1 MLCVLIREWREE
13 SNEKKKGKKKKT
25 GKSGLI
31 FICIILKGAQIGFIP
46 VTVNRDP
53 ERTMT
58 ISEKS
63 QRYDW
68 TARVHSLY
76 CLVDY
81 RDECILSVAQGEGNT
96 FHSTCCSYQCL
107 RPVWLL
113 YDCYQRSSCTYFTS
127 TNNRREWHLLSTLW
141 DLPVLVFLLRLVTRS
156 NGGHTRREN
165 KFLCIHQWALW
176 AKNRWHCVT
185 VLYHCVQGRVS
196 HLCMFK
202 CKCVVL
208 SCGKKKL
215 SSSVTLMALHL
226 IYLQ

>member
-1 MLCVLIREWREE
+1 MRHESVLDQASPQPWFSREERPFIRPLRKTEMLCVLIREWREE
-13 SNEKKKGKKKKT
+13 SNEKKRKKR

-58 ISEKS
+58 ISEQKS

-68 TARVHSLY
+68 TGRVHSLY

-96 FHSTCCSYQCL
+96 FHSTYCSYHFL

-113 YDCYQRSSCTYFTS
+113 NDCYQRINC
-127 TNNRREWHLLSTLW
+127 
-141 DLPVLVFLLRLVTRS
+141 P
-156 NGGHTRREN
+156 
-165 KFLCIHQWALW
+165 
-176 AKNRWHCVT
+176 
-185 VLYHCVQGRVS
+185 
-196 HLCMFK
+196 
-202 CKCVVL
+202 
-208 SCGKKKL
+208 
-215 SSSVTLMALHL
+215 
-226 IYLQ
+226 